1 LGAGKGIDCQGLAV
15 DIREAIAPVGSS
27 AARNGV
33 DRARRPLTKRFHGS
47 GLLMSAQ

>member
-1 LGAGKGIDCQGLAV
+1 LGAGKGIDCQGLTV
-15 DIREAIAPVGSS
+15 DIRRAIAPVGS

-33 DRARRPLTKRFHGS
+33 DRGRRLMTKRFHGS